1 MINRRS
7 GGGLVKPWEVD
18 EVPEDFVEAYES
30 LNSAAIRQQARDAN
44 EKLFQDFRRQHNY
57 RQY

>member
-18 EVPEDFVEAYES
+18 EVPEDFVEAYDV
-30 LNSAAIRQQARDAN
+30 LNSAARRQQVRDAN
-44 EKLFQDFRRQHNY
+44 ERLFQDFRKQHKY